1 VGKDQIDERNKIIN
15 IFIEKFQSLSQQHQK
30 WFYIAACECDQEYD
44 TMMQTVTKESERKWL
59 AEIRE
64 IYRSQEKVQKK
75 AANPHADQSKGL
87 TAQNTA
93 GTGRC
98 GDYTTAPRQIQGG
111 I

>member
-1 VGKDQIDERNKIIN
+1 MGKDQIDEQNKIIN

-30 WFYIAACECDQEYD
+30 WFYIAACECDQEYE

-59 AEIRE
+59 AEIQE

>member
-1 VGKDQIDERNKIIN
+1 M
-15 IFIEKFQSLSQQHQK
+15 
-30 WFYIAACECDQEYD
+30 
-44 TMMQTVTKESERKWL
+44 MMQNAELEIL
-59 AEIRE
+59 AILR
-64 IYRSQEKVQKK
+64 RNDANFAGKLLSRAVNLEKTIHKK